1 MEDSGFCYTAN
12 EQRFLA
18 RFPCTTASS
27 SARRTPSLK
36 RLEPPR
42 KTLNLSPKPVPS
54 FATRS
59 GRQGTVGDFQHL
71 SELSSR
77 PRPSIPSLQRRCSAI
92 SVQTTKNPVCGGFVS
107 PLTDSNRR
115 PPPTILEPSREA
127 RARPGHGGH
136 ESPVN
141 LRDPTDRR
149 DPRVDARG
157 QPDVRISFA
166 WVVGCIGNDLRPWH
180 GRPVCLERVE
190 LILQN
195 KKMKFE
201 ERNMK
206 TTMLPE
212 ESDAKSPAGADIRF
226 LMDGKT
232 GDMIHSTVP
241 PHQINKATVHAT
253 VSEFWYVLE
262 GHGEIWRDD
271 GKESNITVLVPGTS
285 IDIPVGTAFQ
295 YRNVSNVELK
305 FICITMPPWPGE
317 SEATYVKGIWQPTI

>member
-1 MEDSGFCYTAN
+1 MSMPD
-12 EQRFLA
+12 
-18 RFPCTTASS
+18 PASLES
-27 SARRTPSLK
+27 VLERRRTSALG
-36 RLEPPR
+36 
-42 KTLNLSPKPVPS
+42 
-54 FATRS
+54 TR
-59 GRQGTVGDFQHL
+59 RD
-71 SELSSR
+71 SR
-77 PRPSIPSLQRRCSAI
+77 SRRCVGVAASASDKGEHACPCECVI
-92 SVQTTKNPVCGGFVS
+92 IPRESVFR
-107 PLTDSNRR
+107 L
-115 PPPTILEPSREA
+115 
-127 RARPGHGGH
+127 
-136 ESPVN
+136 
-141 LRDPTDRR
+141 
-149 DPRVDARG
+149 
-157 QPDVRISFA
+157 
-166 WVVGCIGNDLRPWH
+166 
-180 GRPVCLERVE
+180 PVCLERVE

-212 ESDAKSPAGADIRF
+212 EPDAKSPAGADIRF